1 MEFKSEIRD
10 SQITQLFEKVD
21 GKNYGKYLRKVRLNP
36 IRGFKDETV
45 SFDFPVTAIIGPN
58 GGGKTSV
65 LGSAA
70 CAYISVKPSRFFAK
84 SGKFDSSMQ
93 NWSIN
98 YELIDKEINPRDTI
112 NRTAKFTNYKWTR
125 EHISRSVAVF
135 GVSRTVPANE
145 RAELRKC
152 ASGSFDVTPDKIS
165 ILGEDVIKAAEKIL
179 GKNLTGY
186 TRISI
191 SSDGIVSLLTG
202 QTQDGITF
210 SEFHFG
216 AGESSIIKMVLEIE
230 TLPDNSLILI
240 EEIEN
245 GLHPIA
251 TVRMVEY
258 LIEVAIRKKAQ
269 AIFTTHSNDALLPLP
284 AKAIWSATNDKFF
297 QGKLDV
303 RSLRAITGQIETQLV
318 IFVEDDFAKLWMET
332 VLASDS
338 SIYHD
343 EIEIHKME
351 GDGNAVL
358 VNKYH
363 NLNPANKYK
372 SICFIDGD
380 SEQKESENDKVY
392 RLPGDYPESYIY
404 DKILE
409 KIESRTESIIGELT
423 VSLHRPFEMQEEIKQ
438 IIKEIRLTNRDYHLL
453 FSQLGR
459 KIGFISEIVVK
470 SAFINFWIRSY
481 PEEVVR
487 INGFVKDNFSKE

>member
-10 SQITQLFEKVD
+10 TQIKQLFEKVD
-21 GKNYGKYLRKVRLNP
+21 GKNYGKYLRKVTLNP
-36 IRGFKDETV
+36 IRGFKNEAV

-65 LGSAA
+65 LGAAA

-98 YELIDKEINPRDTI
+98 YDLIDKELNPRDTFS
-112 NRTAKFTNYKWTR
+112 RTAKFTNYKWTR
-125 EHISRSVAVF
+125 EHISRNVAVF
-135 GVSRTVPANE
+135 GVARTVPANE

-152 ASGSFDVTPDKIS
+152 ASTNFKVNADKIS
-165 ILGEDVIKAAEKIL
+165 LIEGNVINAAEKIL

-186 TRISI
+186 SKISVN
-191 SSDGIVSLLTG
+191 SDGSITLLTG
-202 QTQDGITF
+202 QTSDGITF

-251 TVRMVEY
+251 TIRMVEF
-258 LIEVAIRKKAQ
+258 LVDVAIRKKAQ

-303 RSLRAITGQIETQLV
+303 RSLRAITGQIETQLA
-318 IFVEDDFAKLWMET
+318 IFVEDDFAKLWIET
-332 VLASDS
+332 VLASDRN
-338 SIYHD
+338 IFH
-343 EIEIHKME
+343 EELEIHKME

-363 NLNPANKYK
+363 NLNPSLQYK
-372 SICFIDGD
+372 SLCFIDGD
-380 SEQKESENDKVY
+380 SSQLESESDNVF

-409 KIESRTESIIGELT
+409 KIDSQTDSIIGELT
-423 VSLHRPFEMQEEIKQ
+423 VSLHKPYEMQNEIRK
-438 IIKEIRLTNRDYHLL
+438 IIKDVRITNRDYHLL
-453 FSQLGR
+453 FSQLGK
-459 KIGFISEIVVK
+459 KIGFVSEIVVK
-470 SAFINFWIRSY
+470 SAFLNFWIRSF
-481 PEEVVR
+481 PNEVEK
-487 INGFVKDNFSKE
+487 INSVVKASMKR